1 MYGFFVFCS
10 SCSKISS
17 HVRRD
22 LFVFWILQASVE
34 LWGLENDHRSHSKL
48 FLFCQLRVERWSFL
62 EKINIQY
69 NGIVEFN
76 SLVLQSN
83 ANQLFPEWCQD
94 VQSWCCIFLNWSC
107 KVPLKNIYLSVKGL
121 LLEQWKFSCNM
132 KEIFSVGHINN
143 KRTLSGGIMSLLT
156 RGRFQTGLDITP
168 LWYLRNQRSRLALMQ
183 ERREMNQQALLGHR
197 AYLSVWWQGDFII

>member
-1 MYGFFVFCS
+1 MFISFSVHLEKTGMCMAFFVFCS

-22 LFVFWILQASVE
+22 LFVLWILQASVE

-62 EKINIQY
+62 EKINSQY

-83 ANQLFPEWCQD
+83 VNQLFPEWCQN

-107 KVPLKNIYLSVKGL
+107 KVPLKSIYVSVKGWVLQPARAMKVQLQYEGDL
-121 LLEQWKFSCNM
+121 LC
-132 KEIFSVGHINN
+132 
-143 KRTLSGGIMSLLT
+143 RTHK
-156 RGRFQTGLDITP
+156 Q
-168 LWYLRNQRSRLALMQ
+168 
-183 ERREMNQQALLGHR
+183 
-197 AYLSVWWQGDFII
+197 